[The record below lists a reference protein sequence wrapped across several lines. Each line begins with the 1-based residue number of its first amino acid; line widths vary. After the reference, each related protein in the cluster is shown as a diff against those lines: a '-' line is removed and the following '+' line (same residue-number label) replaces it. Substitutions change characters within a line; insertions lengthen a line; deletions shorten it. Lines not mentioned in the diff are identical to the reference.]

1 MDFRLKK
8 ITIFTGSRADYSL
21 LKPLISLFKEDEEI
35 DLNLIVS
42 GSHLSREFGNTW
54 KEIKKDG
61 FNINFKIRILT
72 KSDSPSGILESM
84 SNGLKKI
91 ANVFEEDRPHL
102 LIVLGDRY
110 EAMVASQAAMIFKI
124 PIAHIHGGESTFGLI
139 DEAIRHSITKMSH
152 LHFAAT
158 ENYKKRI
165 IQLGENPKKVWNVG
179 APGYDNIKQTSFYD
193 KETVEKKLN
202 INIKFPL
209 FLVTF
214 HPVTLKDKDTE
225 IFNFSISELIKENG
239 TIIITGANADTNGK
253 EIRTISKKFEEKY
266 KNKIFAFDSLGSNL
280 YLSLM
285 KISSLVVG
293 NSSSGII
300 EAPYLGVAS
309 LDIGERQKG
318 RMFSPSVI
326 HSKDN
331 LRDIKKNLKRALSSG
346 HRDLSAKKK
355 SIYGKHGASKKIYK
369 IIKNHNFSNLLIK
382 EFYDWEK

>member
-253 EIRTISKKFEEKY
+253 EIRTISKKFEKKY
-266 KNKIFAFDSLGSNL
+266 KNKIFVFDSLGSNL

-331 LRDIKKNLKRALSSG
+331 LRDIKKNLKRALSSA